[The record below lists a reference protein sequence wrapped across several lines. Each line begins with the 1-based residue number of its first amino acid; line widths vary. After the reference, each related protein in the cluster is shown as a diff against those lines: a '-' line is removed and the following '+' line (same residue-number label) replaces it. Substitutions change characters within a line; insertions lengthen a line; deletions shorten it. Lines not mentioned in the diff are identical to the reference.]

1 MTPELNIRIHGSFRI
16 LTESGEDLT
25 PPLSKAQGL
34 LLLLLSGPD
43 GSRGRS
49 WLQDRLW
56 SDRSARQGS
65 ASLRQTLS
73 VIRKS
78 LGQHKDILKSNHR
91 NVSLDTSRIILEEDT
106 SLEFAEGLDIRDPE
120 FDLWLAE
127 QRVRRNR
134 TPRASVSEVFINN
147 GARQAPLG
155 RDGVI
160 LTCHGDGTDM
170 ADWTAQVLSDR
181 LFQSLSECAHI
192 DVFRHNPGQ
201 TPSVEVGQIALEL
214 DCLHISPDSI
224 GIRLAAIDGLSRR
237 QIWSG
242 RCRASVH
249 GGPPVDELE
258 VLRLV
263 SRAVDAVAVDRTRP
277 ESSTD
282 RADALMRLAIDK
294 IFSMDAVEIADADAL
309 LASAYEM
316 RPSPLYLA
324 WRLQIRTIQRLE
336 RHVSDEK
343 RLRDEGKAFA
353 AYAVETGGENSMIL
367 ALLGNASLFLFN
379 DPAASL
385 HFAQSSLERN
395 SANAMAVW
403 AASSARLYNGDAVG
417 AYRNATRG
425 RRIVMHSKRQFFWDL
440 QLAATAMVL
449 GRKEEAQSLLETV
462 TLVRPSFRPPLR
474 YLLAL
479 NATEGREDSAV
490 HFSDRLKSL
499 EPDFSPL
506 RMFEDK
512 TYPASL
518 VHRTNLIECSRV
530 TAIV

>member
-1 MTPELNIRIHGSFRI
+1 M
-16 LTESGEDLT
+16 T

-49 WLQDRLW
+49 WLQDHLW
-56 SDRSARQGS
+56 SDRAAQQGS

-73 VIRKS
+73 IIRKT
-78 LGQHKDILKSNHR
+78 LGPYKDVLRSNHR
-91 NVSLDTSRIILEEDT
+91 TVSLDISRIILEEDP

-127 QRVRRNR
+127 QRVRRNP
-134 TPRASVSEVFINN
+134 TPHASVSEPFIENSA
-147 GARQAPLG
+147 GWPSLS
-155 RDGVI
+155 RDGVL
-160 LTCHGDGTDM
+160 LTCRGDGTDM
-170 ADWTAQVLSDR
+170 AEWTAQVLSDR
-181 LFQSLSECAHI
+181 LFQSLSECSHI
-192 DVFRHNPGQ
+192 DVFRDSPEQ
-201 TPSVEVGQIALEL
+201 APSVEAGRIALEL
-214 DCLHISPDSI
+214 DCLHISSDSI
-224 GIRLAAIDGLSRR
+224 GIRLAAIGGLSRR

-242 RCRASVH
+242 RCRASLH
-249 GGPPVDELE
+249 GGPPVDDLE
-258 VLRLV
+258 VLHLI
-263 SRAVDAVAVDRTRP
+263 STAVDAVAIDRTRP
-277 ESSTD
+277 ESGTD

-294 IFSMDAVEIADADAL
+294 IFSMDADEVAEADAL
-309 LASAYEM
+309 LATAHEL

-336 RHVSDEK
+336 RHVLDEQ
-343 RLRDEGKAFA
+343 RLREEGKAFA
-353 AYAVETGGENSMIL
+353 AYALEAGGDNSMIL

-417 AYRNATRG
+417 AYRDAARG
-425 RRIVMHSKRQFFWDL
+425 RQIAMHSKRQFFWDL

-449 GRKEEAQSLLETV
+449 GRKEEAHSLLEAV
-462 TLVRPSFRPPLR
+462 TLVRPRFRPPLR

-479 NATEGREDSAV
+479 NATEGREDSAM
-490 HFSDRLKSL
+490 HFSDRLKRL

-506 RMFEDK
+506 RMFKDK
-512 TYPASL
+512 SYPASL
-518 VHRTNLIECSRV
+518 VHRTNLIESSRV